1 MTTKKSA
8 RTSIPRAD
16 RKTKRARIVRPVAQN
31 VIYLDTYLKA
41 TRDLCDAQR
50 FRHVVINDAAQAIGT
65 LVSRAEFDEFV
76 QAELNLMID

>member
-1 MTTKKSA
+1 MTIKKPA
-8 RTSIPRAD
+8 LPSIPRAD
-16 RKTKRARIVRPVAQN
+16 RKSKRRPIRRPVASN